1 VDRFDD
7 LATFTLVA
15 ELRSVRQAAEIMGRA
30 PSAISRRIKDLE
42 KRLQVQL
49 LTRTTRKIVLTG
61 AGESFYSDARRLLDA
76 LDEAE
81 ARVST
86 NAQIVR
92 GEIRMTMPLSFG
104 LAHLGPAIAD
114 FMQDHP
120 HVRIDADLNDR
131 AINLIENR
139 IDLAIRI
146 GTLADSTLKARRLA
160 PIHQVVAAAPS
171 FWKQHGL
178 PRTPSKLN
186 GLPGLCYSNLAS
198 PHVWSWSNARGKRGK
213 VTVEPHFRASN
224 GDALLQAAIRGMG
237 VIRLPTFIINK
248 AVKAGTLQPVLLT
261 TNWGQSEL
269 YALYPNSAYLPH
281 RCRVFVDFL
290 VDRFS
295 GQPEWDDCLR
305 AHLGKLEKAPA
316 VPNQ

>member
-1 VDRFDD
+1 MDRFDD

-15 ELRSVRQAAEIMGRA
+15 ELRSVRQAADVLGRA

-61 AGESFYSDARRLLDA
+61 AGESFYTDARRLLDA

-86 NAQIVR
+86 NAQTVR
-92 GEIRMTMPLSFG
+92 GDIRITMPLSFG
-104 LAHLGPAIAD
+104 LTHLAPAIGD
-114 FMQDHP
+114 FMQEHP
-120 HVRIDADLNDR
+120 QVRIDADLNDR

-146 GTLADSTLKARRLA
+146 GTLTDSTLKSRRLV
-160 PIHQVVAAAPS
+160 PIHQVVSAAPS

-178 PRTPSKLN
+178 PRTPAKLN

-198 PHVWSWSNARGKRGK
+198 PHVWSWSNAQGKRGK
-213 VTVEPHFRASN
+213 VTLKPHYRASN

-237 VIRLPTFIINK
+237 VIRLPTFIVNEAI
-248 AVKAGTLQPVLLT
+248 KAGTLQPVLLT
-261 TNWGQSEL
+261 TNWGRSEL
-269 YALYPNSAYLPH
+269 CVLYPNTAYLPH

-290 VDRFS
+290 VDRFG
-295 GQPEWDDCLR
+295 GQPEWDACLR
-305 AHLGKLEKAPA
+305 THLDKLAKAPV
-316 VPNQ
+316 VPEP